1 VIYSFVYFIH
11 GKTNE
16 RNFFNQKRSVMTLY
30 YQIDDCL
37 FYPQVNEIHRDGEV
51 LKVRPKTAELLILL
65 LKANGQIVSKHELL
79 EQIWNDVVVD
89 DHVVFQS
96 MTELRKLFG
105 ERVVIKTHPRKGYS
119 ISSEIKECVDVVKDQ
134 RKTIKPS
141 KYLMFSITSFLVVLV
156 ITFLF
161 IQFQGTP
168 VRDSNSGS
176 IVVLPVKSKITDSD
190 HLWLRYGGM
199 DQLINY
205 LKPQSKISPLHT
217 EDVLDIVERADVD
230 IEQIDSN
237 AVSRIFD
244 VSGAELIIE
253 QTISGSPRDY
263 QLVYS
268 LHYRDKTN
276 RGALFSADVKSMF
289 FELSSV
295 VLQLMGVEK
304 KDENRSYQSDFANE
318 IVANALDQLQ
328 AKNFNNVVT
337 LLEAVLIAEPKNLM
351 ANRLLSQALIHLGR
365 FSEAQQILSSGIAIA
380 EKENNEAGLVRLLFW
395 KALSL
400 TQQGE
405 LELALTTLSL
415 AKEKAKSVNDVL
427 YLANSSRIEGR
438 IYLAQGRYDKAE
450 AEFKQ
455 ALSFHQTIQCPFG
468 QSNTLIDLGELN
480 YQRDEVNSSR
490 DFFNQA
496 LLLAEQRHL
505 RGTANVAQSWLSKLE
520 SSSK

>member
-1 VIYSFVYFIH
+1 
-11 GKTNE
+11 
-16 RNFFNQKRSVMTLY
+16 MTLY

-37 FYPQVNEIHRDGEV
+37 FYPQLNEIRRDGEI
-51 LKVRPKTAELLILL
+51 LKVRPKSAELLVLL

-79 EQIWNDVVVD
+79 DQIWNDVVVD

-105 ERVVIKTHPRKGYS
+105 ERSVIKTHPRKGYS
-119 ISSEIKECVDVVKDQ
+119 ITSEIKECFDVEKGE
-134 RKTIKPS
+134 KKAIKSS
-141 KYLMFSITSFLVVLV
+141 KRSIYFMSFLIAILAFAVVF
-156 ITFLF
+156 ITF
-161 IQFQGTP
+161 QESPNSGA
-168 VRDSNSGS
+168 NSGS

-205 LKPQSKISPLHT
+205 LQPQSKISPLHT
-217 EDVLDIVERADVD
+217 EDVLDIVERAGVD
-230 IEQIDSN
+230 IEKIDSN

-253 QTISGSPRDY
+253 QTISGSTRDY

-276 RGALFSADVKSMF
+276 RGALFSSDVKLLF

-295 VLQLMGVEK
+295 VLQSMGVEK
-304 KDENRSYQSDFANE
+304 KDENRSYQSGFANE

-328 AKNFNNVVT
+328 AKNFKNVVT
-337 LLEAVLIAEPKNLM
+337 LLEAVLVTEPQNLM
-351 ANRLLSQALIHLGR
+351 ANRLLSQALIHLGKLR
-365 FSEAQQILSSGIAIA
+365 EAQQVLSKGIAIA
-380 EKENNEAGLVRLLFW
+380 QKENNEADLVRLLFW

-405 LELALTTLSL
+405 LESALMTLSL

-427 YLANSSRIEGR
+427 YLANISRIKGR
-438 IYLAQGRYDKAE
+438 IHLAQERYNKAE
-450 AEFKQ
+450 VEFNK
-455 ALSFHQTIQCPFG
+455 ALSFHQTIQCPYG

-480 YQRDEVNSSR
+480 YKRDEVNSSR

-505 RGTANVAQSWLSKLE
+505 TNTANVAQNWLSKLAL
-520 SSSK
+520 SLKQ